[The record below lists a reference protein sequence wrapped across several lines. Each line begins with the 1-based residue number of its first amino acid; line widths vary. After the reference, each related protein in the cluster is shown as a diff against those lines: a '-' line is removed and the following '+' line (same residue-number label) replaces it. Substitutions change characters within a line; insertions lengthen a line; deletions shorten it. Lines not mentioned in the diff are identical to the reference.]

1 MSVPVTLRT
10 LHSKLEKITT
20 SPHSPH
26 RVASSEAEID
36 HLAHQSPAA
45 TGNTMSQSASVPEDG
60 FTVSA
65 CSTTSVAKP
74 ELPPEI
80 RKCFSPY
87 PLTPVEHVSTV
98 E

>member
-26 RVASSEAEID
+26 CVATSEAEID
-36 HLAHQSPAA
+36 HSAHQSTAA
-45 TGNTMSQSASVPEDG
+45 TGNILSQSASVPEDG
-60 FTVSA
+60 LTVSA
-65 CSTTSVAKP
+65 CSTTSVAKS

-80 RKCFSPY
+80 DLCQ
-87 PLTPVEHVSTV
+87 PLPIHSRGRDSAME
-98 E
+98 